1 MSDSSPTT
9 TRRDLLIAGTG
20 LAVAAAATGT
30 ASAAAPV
37 PTSPTTDR
45 IPMRLPKTEYVYE
58 AIVDVTPSINL
69 GKAPLGERRMVP
81 ITGGS
86 FEGPGIRGKVL
97 AGGADRQLWRTD
109 GVRHLDALYE
119 METDDGVIITVRNM
133 VFVRETPGN
142 PRYAFSH
149 LEITAPEGKYAWL
162 NNFLYVGT
170 LDNLRPQRNAV
181 VVRVYK
187 VV

>member
-20 LAVAAAATGT
+20 LAVAAAAAGT
-30 ASAAAPV
+30 ASAAAPL

-45 IPMRLPKTEYVYE
+45 IPMRLPQTEYVYE
-58 AIVDVTPSINL
+58 AIVDVLPSVNL

-86 FEGPGIRGKVL
+86 FEGPGIKGKVL

-133 VFVRETPGN
+133 VFVREAPGN

-149 LEITAPEGKYAWL
+149 LEITAPEGKYGWL
-162 NNFLYVGT
+162 NHFLYVGT

>member
-1 MSDSSPTT
+1 
-9 TRRDLLIAGTG
+9 
-20 LAVAAAATGT
+20 
-30 ASAAAPV
+30 
-37 PTSPTTDR
+37 
-45 IPMRLPKTEYVYE
+45 
-58 AIVDVTPSINL
+58 
-69 GKAPLGERRMVP
+69 MVP
-81 ITGGS
+81 ISGGS
-86 FEGPGIRGKVL
+86 FEGPGIKGKVL

-149 LEITAPEGKYAWL
+149 LEITAPEGKYGWL